1 MLFLYGGGGAT
12 VAHWVHA
19 PETQFKSDDRTHNR
33 TRNAWQGMFLPLV
46 YRGIAQLVEQWSPK
60 PRAEGSNPLPL
71 PNMLV

>member
-46 YRGIAQLVEQWSPK
+46 
-60 PRAEGSNPLPL
+60 PLFYIL
-71 PNMLV
+71 EEYYDRKCNQNF